1 MFCTT
6 QENFMIS
13 GDFIRQ
19 VRELL
24 RHLYDFPYLQRQI
37 LVLPSSEIG
46 HSPIELSGQRVRK
59 LVLDAL
65 EKIGAEKSLP
75 FRSSHARIYNL
86 LRLHYIEGMEVK
98 QVAQELGLS
107 QRQVYRDLCSGDE
120 LIASIVWEN
129 LCDLPNIREEEIP
142 TLTGIEGSPLRTEPK
157 FHPTDIDE
165 LVNVVCNT
173 LGPLSAQR
181 SISIDLH
188 LPERSVIIPT
198 DEMIARQV
206 ITGLLSQVIQQ
217 TSTGSLKVDLIT
229 QGDDCLLKVV
239 FHAMNIPEKKSDP
252 SIDFY
257 AQNLGWSLHQ
267 QVNADQVEMVINF
280 NASQQI
286 CLVIDDHQGFV
297 ELLERYLADYSLHV
311 VASNN
316 GPKGIELSQQLQPK
330 VIILDVMIPEMD
342 GWQILQRLHSTPATR
357 TIPVIVCSVFY
368 DPDLAYT
375 LGAVYVLKKPVRKEE
390 FIMALKIINIL

>member
-1 MFCTT
+1 
-6 QENFMIS
+6 MIS
-13 GDFIRQ
+13 GDFSRQ

-24 RHLYDFPYLQRQI
+24 RHLYDFPFLQRQI

-46 HSPIELSGQRVRK
+46 HPPIELSGQRVRK

-86 LRLHYIEGMEVK
+86 LRLRYIEGMEVK

-120 LIASIVWEN
+120 HIASIIWEN
-129 LCDLPNIREEEIP
+129 LCDLPNIREKEIS
-142 TLTGIEGSPLRTEPK
+142 TETGIEGSHLRTEPK
-157 FHPTDIDE
+157 FQPTDMNE
-165 LVNVVCNT
+165 LVNEVCNT

-206 ITGLLSQVIQQ
+206 ITGLLSQAIQQ
-217 TSTGSLKVDLIT
+217 TSTGSLEADLIT
-229 QGDDCLLKVV
+229 QGDDCLLQVV
-239 FHAMNIPEKKSDP
+239 FHAMSIPEKRSDP

-267 QVNADQVEMVINF
+267 QVNADQVEIVIKI
-280 NASQQI
+280 NAFQQT

-330 VIILDVMIPEMD
+330 VILLDVMIPEMD

-390 FIMALKIINIL
+390 LITALKKINIL